1 MSLTAIIPAAGV
13 GTRLRPHTH
22 SKPKALLPVAGKP
35 VLAHILDQLVAVGVD
50 RVVLVLGYHGEQIAD
65 WVAGAYPD
73 LSLDRVHQAQRLGL
87 GHAIFQALE
96 QARGGEGLREGR
108 GLIVLGDTIVQ
119 ADFAGLLAAPGHA
132 MGVKEVADP
141 RRFGVAVTEGDCIVD
156 LEEKPAEPRSNLA
169 LVGLYAFRDLGLLH
183 EGLKTIIEADR
194 RTRGEF
200 QLTDALQWLIDRGE
214 QLSPFPIEG
223 WFDVGNEE
231 TWLETNRALL
241 AGDDAEPMA
250 AGEGVILHPPLH
262 LPASAVLVDC
272 ELGPN
277 VSLGEGVEI
286 RGSRIEN
293 SVVGMATCVTDS
305 QLADSLIGDHCEVAS
320 FTGHLNLGDHGVAR
334 GEKAA
339 KP

>member
-35 VLAHILDQLVAVGVD
+35 VLAHIIDQLVAVGVD

-73 LSLDRVHQAQRLGL
+73 LALDRVHQAERLGL

-96 QARGGEGLREGR
+96 QARDGEGLREGR

-119 ADFAGLLAAPGHA
+119 ADFAGLLAAPGNA

-141 RRFGVAVTEGDCIVD
+141 RRFGVAVTEGDRIVD
-156 LEEKPAEPRSNLA
+156 LEEKPTEPRSNLA
-169 LVGLYAFRDLGLLH
+169 LVGLYAFRDLGLLRTA
-183 EGLKTIIEADR
+183 LKTMIDADR
-194 RTRGEF
+194 RTRGEY
-200 QLTDALQWLIDRGE
+200 QLTDALQWLIDSGE
-214 QLSPFPIEG
+214 LLSAFPIEG
-223 WFDVGNEE
+223 WFDVGNAE
-231 TWLETNRALL
+231 TWLTTNSAL
-241 AGDDAEPMA
+241 AKAAEEKAPA
-250 AGEGVILHPPLH
+250 AREGVILHPPLE
-262 LPASAVLVDC
+262 LPESVVLADC

-277 VSLGEGVEI
+277 VFLGEGAVV
-286 RGSRIEN
+286 RGSRLEN
-293 SVVGMATCVTDS
+293 SVVGAATSVTDS
-305 QLADSLIGDHCEVAS
+305 RLNDSLIGDHCEVAR
-320 FTGHLNLGDHGVAR
+320 FTGSLNLGDHGVVS
-334 GEKAA
+334 GEDAA

>member
-35 VLAHILDQLVAVGVD
+35 VLAHIIDQLVEVGVD

-73 LSLDRVHQAQRLGL
+73 LALDRVHQAERLGL

-96 QARGGEGLREGR
+96 QGRGGKGLREGR

-141 RRFGVAVTEGDCIVD
+141 RRFGVAVTEGDRIVD
-156 LEEKPAEPRSNLA
+156 LEEKPTEPRSNLA

-183 EGLKTIIEADR
+183 TALKTMIDADR
-194 RTRGEF
+194 RTRGEY
-200 QLTDALQWLIDRGE
+200 QLTDALQWLIDSGE

-223 WFDVGNEE
+223 WFDVGNAE
-231 TWLETNRALL
+231 TWLATNSAL
-241 AGDDAEPMA
+241 AGGGEAETPTV
-250 AGEGVILHPPLH
+250 GEGVILHPPLL

-277 VSLGEGVEI
+277 VFLGEGAEI
-286 RGSRIEN
+286 HGSRVEN
-293 SVVGMATCVTDS
+293 SVVGSATRVTDS
-305 QLADSLIGDHCEVAS
+305 RLSDSLIGDHCEVAS
-320 FTGHLNLGDHGVAR
+320 FKGRLNLGDHGVVS
-334 GEKAA
+334 GEAAA